1 MTATPYE
8 PARVVLGMTTAGE
21 EPEATRGYEPWTDD
35 DRDVD
40 YDELGGES

>member
-1 MTATPYE
+1 MTSTPYE
-8 PARVVLGMTTAGE
+8 TGLVIPGMVAAAEEREPTPA
-21 EPEATRGYEPWTDD
+21 YEQWWDD

>member
-1 MTATPYE
+1 MTSTPYE
-8 PARVVLGMTTAGE
+8 TGLAVPGLLAAGE
-21 EPEATRGYEPWTDD
+21 EPEATLGTDRRTDD

>member
-1 MTATPYE
+1 MTTTPYE
-8 PARVVLGMTTAGE
+8 PSRVMTAMVSAAE
-21 EPEATRGYEPWTDD
+21 EPEATRGYEQWTDD